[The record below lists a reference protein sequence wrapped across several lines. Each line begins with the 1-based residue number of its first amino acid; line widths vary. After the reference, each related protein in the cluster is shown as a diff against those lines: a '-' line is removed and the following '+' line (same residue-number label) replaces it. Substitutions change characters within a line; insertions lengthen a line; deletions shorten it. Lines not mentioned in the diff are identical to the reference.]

1 MAGESAERQETGIV
15 NAITAAVKT
24 NKGNPITVVAGKTKI
39 AGVISS
45 RKASHLR
52 QQGGSE
58 PYIDVLLRVHGK
70 KDEIGM
76 SCKGKSAPSL
86 AGGGLSGLELAV
98 PGIAKKFM
106 TSAFNHLM
114 KTMKLKAGDKVP
126 DVYGKIGAT
135 DKIKIVVGNKK
146 MGGPIDYMFV
156 GIMDVSAKYDPAKN
170 ELTFKDTEITPAKK
184 YAQEH
189 ELYFRLRARREDQ
202 RFDPESKDKD
212 GSPKIYGKSPS
223 RGDSAG
229 RIVVQDK
236 TPSNAVIVNIT

>member
-1 MAGESAERQETGIV
+1 MAGESAERQENGIV
-15 NAITAAVKT
+15 SSITTAVKT
-24 NKGNPITVVAGKTKI
+24 NKNNPITVVAGKTKI
-39 AGVISS
+39 AGVI
-45 RKASHLR
+45 KAYKFTGR
-52 QQGGSE
+52 QEGGSE
-58 PYIDVLLRVHGK
+58 PYIDVIFETIDK
-70 KDEIGM
+70 KKLGL

-106 TSAFNHLM
+106 KAAFDHLF
-114 KTMKLKAGDKVP
+114 KKLKLNPGDKVP

-135 DKIKIVVGNKK
+135 DKVKIVVGNVK

-156 GIMDVSAKYDPAKN
+156 GLMDVKTNYNKDKN
-170 ELTFKDTEITPAKK
+170 ELTFSDTEITPAKK
-184 YAQEH
+184 YAETH

-202 RFDPESKDKD
+202 RFDPTSIDKD

-236 TPSNAVIVNIT
+236 VPSNAVIVNI

>member
-1 MAGESAERQETGIV
+1 MAGEAAERQENGIV
-15 NAITAAVKT
+15 KAVTDAVKK
-24 NKGNPITVVAGKTKI
+24 NKNNPITVVAGKTKI
-39 AGVISS
+39 PGVV
-45 RKASHLR
+45 KAYKFTGR
-52 QQGGSE
+52 QEGGSE
-58 PYIDVLLRVHGK
+58 PYIDVVFELHNGK
-70 KDEIGM
+70 QLGL

-106 TSAFNHLM
+106 TSAFNHLS
-114 KTMKLKAGDKVP
+114 KKLKLQAGDKVP
-126 DVYGKIGAT
+126 DVYGKIGSA
-135 DKIKIVVGNKK
+135 DKVKIVVGNKK

-156 GIMDVSAKYDPAKN
+156 GTMDVRATYDQAKN
-170 ELTFKDTEITPAKK
+170 ELTFGDTEITPAKK
-184 YAQEH
+184 YAEEH

-202 RFDPESKDKD
+202 RFDPTSKDKD

-236 TPSNAVIVNIT
+236 TPSNAVIVNI

>member
-1 MAGESAERQETGIV
+1 MAGEAAERQENGIV
-15 NAITAAVKT
+15 KAVSDAVKA
-24 NKGNPITVVAGKTKI
+24 NKNNPITVVAGKTKI
-39 AGVISS
+39 PGVV
-45 RKASHLR
+45 KAYKFTGR
-52 QQGGSE
+52 QEGGSE
-58 PYIDVLLRVHGK
+58 PYIDVVFEMHNGK
-70 KDEIGM
+70 QVGL

-106 TSAFNHLM
+106 TSAFNHLS
-114 KTMKLKAGDKVP
+114 KKLKLQPGDKVP
-126 DVYGKIGAT
+126 DVYGKIGSA
-135 DKIKIVVGNKK
+135 DKVKIVVGNKK

-156 GIMDVSAKYDPAKN
+156 GTMDVKAKYDQTKN
-170 ELTFKDTEITPAKK
+170 ELTFGDTEITPAKK
-184 YAQEH
+184 YAEEH

-202 RFDPESKDKD
+202 RFDPTSKDKD

-236 TPSNAVIVNIT
+236 TPSNAVIVNI

>member
-1 MAGESAERQETGIV
+1 MAGESAERQENGIV
-15 NAITAAVKT
+15 SSITAAVKT
-24 NKGNPITVVAGKTKI
+24 NKNNPITVVAGKTKI
-39 AGVISS
+39 AGVI
-45 RKASHLR
+45 KAYKFTGR
-52 QQGGSE
+52 QEGGSE
-58 PYIDVLLRVHGK
+58 PYIDVVFETIDK
-70 KDEIGM
+70 KKIGL

-106 TSAFNHLM
+106 KAAFDHLS
-114 KTMKLKAGDKVP
+114 KKLKLNPGDKVP
-126 DVYGKIGAT
+126 DVYGKIGPT
-135 DKIKIVVGNKK
+135 DKVKIVVGNAK

-156 GIMDVSAKYDPAKN
+156 GIMDVKAKYDKNTN
-170 ELTFKDTEITPAKK
+170 ELTFSDTEITPAKK
-184 YAQEH
+184 YAQTH

-202 RFDPESKDKD
+202 RFDPTSIDKD

-236 TPSNAVIVNIT
+236 VPSNAVIVNI

>member
-1 MAGESAERQETGIV
+1 MAGESSERQENGIV
-15 NAITAAVKT
+15 KAIADAVKK
-24 NKGNPITVVAGKTKI
+24 NKGSPVTVVAGKTKI
-39 AGVISS
+39 TGVTSA

-58 PYIDVLLRVHGK
+58 PYIDVLLKIHGK
-70 KDEIGM
+70 TDEIGM
-76 SCKGKSAPSL
+76 SCKGKTAPSL

-106 TSAFNHLM
+106 TSAFNYLV

-126 DVYGKIGAT
+126 DVYGKIGAS
-135 DKIKIVVGNKK
+135 DKVKIVVGNAK

-189 ELYFRLRARREDQ
+189 DLYFRLRARREDQ
-202 RFDPESKDKD
+202 RFDPDAKDKD

-223 RGDSAG
+223 KGDSAG

-236 TPSNAVIVNIT
+236 TPSNAVIVSL

>member
-1 MAGESAERQETGIV
+1 MAGEAAERQENGIV
-15 NAITAAVKT
+15 KAVTDAVKK

-39 AGVISS
+39 PNVV
-45 RKASHLR
+45 KAYKFTGR
-52 QQGGSE
+52 QEGGSE
-58 PYIDVLLRVHGK
+58 PYIDVVFEMQDK
-70 KDEIGM
+70 KQVGL

-106 TSAFNHLM
+106 TSAFNHLS
-114 KTMKLKAGDKVP
+114 KKMKLQAGDKVP
-126 DVYGKIGAT
+126 DVYGKIGNT
-135 DKIKIVVGNKK
+135 DKVKIVVGNKK

-156 GIMDVSAKYDPAKN
+156 GTMDVKAKYDQTKN
-170 ELTFKDTEITPAKK
+170 ELTFGDTEITPAKK
-184 YAQEH
+184 YAQDH
-189 ELYFRLRARREDQ
+189 DLYFRLRARREDQ
-202 RFDPESKDKD
+202 RFDPASIDKD

-236 TPSNAVIVNIT
+236 TPSNAVIVNI

>member
-1 MAGESAERQETGIV
+1 MAGESAERQENGIV
-15 NAITAAVKT
+15 KAIADAVKK
-24 NKGNPITVVAGKTKI
+24 NKGNPVTVVAGKTKI
-39 AGVISS
+39 AGVI
-45 RKASHLR
+45 KAEKFTGR
-52 QQGGSE
+52 QEGGSE
-58 PYIDVLLRVHGK
+58 PYIDVVFTLSNNKTLGL
-70 KDEIGM
+70 

-106 TSAFNHLM
+106 TSAFNHLV

-126 DVYGKIGAT
+126 DVYGKIGAA
-135 DKIKIVVGNKK
+135 DKVKIVVGNKK

-156 GIMDVSAKYDPAKN
+156 GIMDVSAKYDQAKN
-170 ELTFKDTEITPAKK
+170 ELTFRDTEITPAKK
-184 YAQEH
+184 YAQDH

-202 RFDPESKDKD
+202 RFDPEAKDKD

>member
-1 MAGESAERQETGIV
+1 MAGETAERQENGIV
-15 NAITAAVKT
+15 KSIADAVKK
-24 NKGNPITVVAGKTKI
+24 NKGNPITVVAGNTKI
-39 AGVISS
+39 SGVV
-45 RKASHLR
+45 KAEKYTGR
-52 QQGGSE
+52 QEGGSE
-58 PYIDVLLRVHGK
+58 PYIDVVFTLADK
-70 KDEIGM
+70 KTLGL

-106 TSAFNHLM
+106 TSAYNHLV
-114 KTMKLKAGDKVP
+114 KKIKLAAGDKVP
-126 DVYGKIGAT
+126 DVYGKIGPT

-156 GIMDVSAKYDPAKN
+156 GIMDVSAKYDQAKN
-170 ELTFKDTEITPAKK
+170 ELTFRDTEITPAKK

-189 ELYFRLRARREDQ
+189 DLYFRLRARREDQ
-202 RFDPESKDKD
+202 RFDPEAKDKD

-236 TPSNAVIVNIT
+236 TPSNAVVVNIT

>member
-1 MAGESAERQETGIV
+1 MAGESAERQENGIV
-15 NAITAAVKT
+15 SSIAAAVKT
-24 NKGNPITVVAGKTKI
+24 NKNNPITVVAGKTKI
-39 AGVISS
+39 AGVI
-45 RKASHLR
+45 KAYKFTGR
-52 QQGGSE
+52 QEGGSE
-58 PYIDVLLRVHGK
+58 PYIDVVFETIDK
-70 KDEIGM
+70 KKLGL

-106 TSAFNHLM
+106 KAAFDHLS
-114 KTMKLKAGDKVP
+114 KKLKLNPGDKVP
-126 DVYGKIGAT
+126 DVYGKIGST
-135 DKIKIVVGNKK
+135 DKVKIVVGNAK

-156 GIMDVSAKYDPAKN
+156 GIMDVKAKYDKDTN
-170 ELTFKDTEITPAKK
+170 ELTFSDTEITPAKK
-184 YAQEH
+184 YAQTH

-202 RFDPESKDKD
+202 RFDPTSIDKD

-236 TPSNAVIVNIT
+236 VPNNAVIVNI

>member
-1 MAGESAERQETGIV
+1 MAGEAAERQENGIV
-15 NAITAAVKT
+15 KAVSDAVKK

-39 AGVISS
+39 SS
-45 RKASHLR
+45 VTSARKATHLR

-58 PYIDVLLRVHGK
+58 PYIDVLLGIHGE
-70 KDEIGM
+70 DEIGL

-106 TSAFNHLM
+106 TSAFNHLS
-114 KTMKLKAGDKVP
+114 KKLKLQPGDKVP
-126 DVYGKIGAT
+126 DVYGKIGSA
-135 DKIKIVVGNKK
+135 DKVKIVVGNKK

-156 GIMDVSAKYDPAKN
+156 GTMDVRATYDQAKN
-170 ELTFKDTEITPAKK
+170 ELTFGDTEITPAKK
-184 YAQEH
+184 YAEVH

-202 RFDPESKDKD
+202 RFDPTSKDKD

-236 TPSNAVIVNIT
+236 TPSNAVIVNI